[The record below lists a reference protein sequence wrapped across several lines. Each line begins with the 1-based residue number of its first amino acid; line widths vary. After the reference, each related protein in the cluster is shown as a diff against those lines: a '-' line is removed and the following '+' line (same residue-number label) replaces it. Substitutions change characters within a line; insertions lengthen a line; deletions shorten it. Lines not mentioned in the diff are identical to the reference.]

1 MNKEAIIKDMKER
14 MEKAVTALRHELS
27 RLRTGR
33 ATPSILEGVKVD
45 YYGTPTP
52 LNQLAS
58 IAVPES
64 RLITI
69 QPWDMSILKDVE
81 RAILASDVG
90 LTPVNDGK
98 VIRLAIPPLTEERR
112 KELVKMAKRMAEDCR
127 VAVRNIRRDANDGM
141 KKLEKEKLL
150 PQDDLHKSQGQIQ
163 EATDKYIARVDEMLA
178 HKEKEIMEV

>member
-1 MNKEAIIKDMKER
+1 MNKDAIIKDMKER
-14 MEKAVTALRHELS
+14 MEKAVTAFQHELS

-45 YYGTPTP
+45 YYDTPTP

-58 IAVPES
+58 ISIPEP

-90 LTPVNDGK
+90 LTPQNDGK

-112 KELVKMAKRMAEDCR
+112 KELVKVARRMAEDCR
-127 VAVRNIRRDANDGM
+127 VAIRNIRRDANDGM
-141 KKLEKEKLL
+141 KKLEKEKVLS
-150 PQDDLHKSQGQIQ
+150 QDDLHKAQSQIQ
-163 EATDKYIARVDEMLA
+163 ETTDKYIARVDEMLA